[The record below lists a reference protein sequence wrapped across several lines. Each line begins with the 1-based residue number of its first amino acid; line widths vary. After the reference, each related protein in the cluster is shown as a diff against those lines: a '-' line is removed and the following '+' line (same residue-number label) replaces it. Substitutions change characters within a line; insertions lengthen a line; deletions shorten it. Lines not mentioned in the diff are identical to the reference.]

1 MKKNYKNEII
11 TFLRNLYQKY
21 QDDKSV
27 LYLTLILEFIQDY
40 YPDEYQFTLS
50 IDVLKLNKRLS
61 NILKRN
67 GIHYIDTLLEFD
79 EDDLVRFRGIS
90 LEGAKFIMHSLDK
103 YLNGDC
109 ECYF

>member
-27 LYLTLILEFIQDY
+27 LYLTLILDFIQDY
-40 YPDEYQFTLS
+40 YPDVLNIIPS
-50 IDVLKLNKRLS
+50 IEVLHLGKRLS
-61 NILKRN
+61 NTLRRN
-67 GIHYIDTLLEFD
+67 SIYHIDTLLEYD
-79 EDDLVRFRGIS
+79 ENSLVKLKGIS
-90 LEGAKFIMHSLDK
+90 LEGAKLIMHSLDK